1 MTNLHAAVDDYLS
14 IRRHLGFSLER
25 HGRLLP
31 AFVDY
36 LEAIGEERVTT
47 VAALDWAMLPSDAR
61 PAWWAARLGV
71 VRGFARHL
79 RAVDPVHE
87 VPPERLLPSRRS
99 RTSPYL
105 YSDDDVSALMHAAGA
120 LAPAYRSAIYET
132 LIGLLFVSG
141 MRLGE
146 VLGLD
151 RGDVD
156 LEQRMLT
163 VRGAK
168 FNKDR
173 AVPVDPSTVVAL
185 GRYAEI
191 RDRHWPKPA
200 TDAFFVSVRGLRLG
214 SATVHDVFRGLIRQS
229 GLEGRGARGRPRP
242 HDFRHSLAVS
252 TLAEWYR
259 SGQDPEAQLPLL
271 STFLGHVDPRSTYWY
286 LDAAPELLQLAA
298 RMLDRVWGAQP

>member
-1 MTNLHAAVDDYLS
+1 MTDLHAAVDDYLS
-14 IRRHLGFSLER
+14 IRRQLGFSLER
-25 HGRLLP
+25 HGWLLP

-36 LEAIGEERVTT
+36 LEAAGEERVTIA
-47 VAALDWAMLPSDAR
+47 AALDWAMLPSDAR
-61 PAWWAARLGV
+61 PAWWATRLGV

-99 RTSPYL
+99 RTRPYL
-105 YSDDDVSALMHAAGA
+105 YSNDDVSALMQAAGA

-132 LIGLLFVSG
+132 LIGLLYVSG

-151 RGDVD
+151 HGDVD
-156 LEQRMLT
+156 LEHGMLT
-163 VRGAK
+163 IRRAK

-173 AVPVDPSTVVAL
+173 EVPVHPSTVEAL
-185 GRYAEI
+185 GRYAQT
-191 RDRHWPKPA
+191 RDRHWPRPT
-200 TDAFFVSVRGLRLG
+200 TDAFFVSVRGHRLG
-214 SATVHDVFRGLIRQS
+214 SGTVHDVFRGLLRQS
-229 GLEGRGARGRPRP
+229 GLEGRGPRGRPRP

-252 TLAEWYR
+252 TLAGWYR
-259 SGQDPEAQLPLL
+259 AGQDPEALLPLL
-271 STFLGHVDPRSTYWY
+271 STFLGHVDPRSTYLY

-298 RMLDRVWGAQP
+298 QRLDQVWGAQP